1 MQIIINAGGDGTR
14 LWPLSTKKNPK
25 QFAPITDHESLLQKS
40 FFRLIKNYRSDQIW
54 VTTNQRHQT
63 LVIDQLGPNFT
74 GNNVLTEPERRDTF
88 AAVIAHSAVVAAKT
102 SKQETLTFI
111 SSDHYIDNTV
121 DYQNYIETFAL
132 IDQEIQKG
140 SYKIILPATK
150 PYYPA
155 TGYGYIKF
163 DTKSNQKT
171 NAVLAF
177 KEKPNQATAEKFLA
191 SGDYFWNLGYF
202 AFTYETLEKIIAEL
216 YPEVSPVL
224 ESIYQKG
231 LITEEDYAK
240 IPKDSFDFAVLEKSS
255 GLATIDMNLTS
266 WDDLGS
272 FEVVY
277 GYLEEQENNA
287 SFMQVDGSGNK
298 VKSTST
304 RPIALAGV
312 SNLMV
317 IENENGLL
325 IIDPKKSSSKVKEIA
340 NWFDK

>member
-14 LWPLSTKKNPK
+14 LWPLSTKKHPK

-40 FFRLIKNYRSDQIW
+40 FFRLIKNYRSDQVW
-54 VTTNQRHQT
+54 VTTNQRHQS
-63 LVIDQLGPNFT
+63 LVVEQLGPNFN
-74 GNNVLTEPERRDTF
+74 GNNVLTEPQRRDTF
-88 AAVIAHSAVVAAKT
+88 AAVIAHAAVVASKT
-102 SKQETLTFI
+102 SKTETLAFI

-121 DYQNYIETFAL
+121 DYLNYIETFDL
-132 IDQEIQKG
+132 VDKEIQAQ
-140 SYKIILPATK
+140 SFKIILPATK

-163 DTKSNQKT
+163 DTKSDKKT

-202 AFTYETLEKIIAEL
+202 AFTYETLEKIIKEL
-216 YPEVSPVL
+216 YPQVAIVL
-224 ESIYQKG
+224 DSIYAKG
-231 LITEEDYAK
+231 LITEEDYEQ
-240 IPKDSFDFAVLEKSS
+240 IPKDSFDFAILEKAT
-255 GLATIDMNLTS
+255 GLGTIDMTLSS

-277 GYLEEQENNA
+277 GYLDNKENDE

-298 VKSTST
+298 VKTTSS
-304 RPIALAGV
+304 RPIAFAGV

-317 IENENGLL
+317 VENENGLL